1 MDGLM
6 KKAYWVCIYE
16 KINNLEKLKEY
27 AAKAKPAVE
36 KFSGKF
42 LARGGNSRTNEGIKS
57 PRIIIVEFPDYDTAT
72 KCYDSNEYQE
82 AHNILQDHVV
92 RHHQIVEGN

>member
-1 MDGLM
+1 M

-36 KFSGKF
+36 RFSGKF
-42 LARGGNSRTNEGIKS
+42 LVRGGNNRTNEGIKS
-57 PRIIIVEFPDYDTAT
+57 PRIIVVEFPDYDAAT
-72 KCYDSNEYQE
+72 RCYDSNEYRE
-82 AHNILQDHVV
+82 AHDILRGHVL